1 MCKMNQEKI
10 QYKNTEKFT
19 PEVIDEILEVKDTY
33 GLTAEN
39 ILRKASKKSSLLY
52 EFFDWD
58 NSLAGEKWRLQQARS
73 LINEI
78 KIIVEDKELYAFE
91 NVNVTVKDEKTQKK
105 SLSKFGSREYKT
117 IIEVMNNEDYRN
129 QLIHR
134 ALAEATYWKLR
145 HAELIELN
153 PIFISIETEKKK
165 WQNKK

>member
-1 MCKMNQEKI
+1 MKQKKI

-19 PEVIDEILEVKDTY
+19 PEVISEVLEVKDNY

-39 ILRKASKKSSLLY
+39 LLRKASKKSSSLY

-58 NSLAGEKWRLQQARS
+58 NSSAGEKWRLQQARS

-78 KIIVEDKELYAFE
+78 KIIVEDKEIYAFE
-91 NVNVTVKDEKTQKK
+91 NVSVAVKESNTLT
-105 SLSKFGSREYKT
+105 SPLSKFGNREYKT
-117 IIEVMNNEDYRN
+117 IVEVMDNEDYRN

-134 ALAEATYWKLR
+134 ALAEATYWKER
-145 HAELIELN
+145 HKELIELI
-153 PIFISIETEKKK
+153 PIFIIIDTEKKK